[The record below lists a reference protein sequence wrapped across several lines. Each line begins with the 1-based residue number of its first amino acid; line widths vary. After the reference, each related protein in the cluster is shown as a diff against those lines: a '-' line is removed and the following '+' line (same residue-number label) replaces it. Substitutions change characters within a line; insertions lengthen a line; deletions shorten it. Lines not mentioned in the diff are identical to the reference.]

1 MAAGSA
7 TQLKLDEQ
15 EDPCAGAKVKGR
27 LSWVAI
33 WAQQSLGESHAFFV
47 LAAHA
52 LLDDVTELLDCGCI
66 EADLDAVAVMG
77 AN

>member
-1 MAAGSA
+1 VAAGSA

-15 EDPCAGAKVKGR
+15 EDPYAGASAKGR

-52 LLDDVTELLDCGCI
+52 LADDVTELLDCNYI
-66 EADLDAVAVMG
+66 EADLEAVAMTG
-77 AN
+77 AS